1 MKKHIR
7 RTFVRQQASS
17 DCGVACLLS
26 VVQYYGGSRELE
38 QLRILSGTQVTGTT
52 LLGLHH
58 AATQCGM
65 EAAGCKAD
73 MAALQA
79 HGAPV
84 ILHVELEGAIQH
96 YVVCYGFWQQKAL
109 VGDPQQGL
117 RWMEPAALAAIWR
130 SGVCLTLQ
138 PGASFEPDSRLRA
151 RKRRWFLQLLEEDK
165 PVLLMAVAIG
175 VAMAVLQMSMA
186 VFSQKL
192 IDEIIPRRQF
202 DRFMLS
208 MALLL
213 VLLLVRE
220 GLQVLRQYALLKQ
233 SYQFNHRIIGSFYR
247 RLLQLPQVFFDSRKI
262 GDLTARLNDT
272 ARIQKVIGQLVGNT
286 LIDLLLIAV
295 SLAFITRYSPGAG
308 LIAAAFIPL
317 FTWLFYR
324 YNRPVFGAQQ
334 AVLAGH
340 AGCES
345 NYISTLRGVQAIRN
359 LRQQPTFEN
368 INKRYY
374 GHYQDKVLTLGQLQV
389 RLGFMANALGIL
401 FMLAVLVYTTWQV
414 FEGRLKAGELV
425 SVLGISGSI
434 LPCIANIAMVCISLN
449 EAKVAFSRMFEF
461 FAMPAEEEGVE
472 GDWQQ
477 GEARGDSLRVQQR
490 DDRQA
495 VHDDSR
501 YVQQRDDRQAV
512 HDDSRYVQP
521 HDDRQAAHVNPHPL
535 PPPAAFHQITVKNL
549 SFRYPGQRQLLRQ
562 VSFDVRKG
570 EIIAVMG
577 ENGCGKST
585 ISALLQRHYLPE
597 EGQVLVNGVQ
607 PLQALPL
614 EQWRGMAG
622 VVPQQ
627 VHVFNGSVLENIA
640 FEDAHARTPEVIA
653 FLEAYGFIPFLEQ
666 LPQSYHSLVGEGG
679 ISLSGGQQQMIALA
693 RTLYRRPQFLVL
705 DEATAAMDRQAETF
719 VLELLLRLKKEMAV
733 IFITHRLHV
742 LKHIADRI
750 YVLGGQTVTAAG
762 SHAELLATDNLYS
775 AYWGDLTREKM
786 TFRS

>member
-1 MKKHIR
+1 MNKHIR

-26 VVQYYGGSRELE
+26 VLQYYGGSRELE
-38 QLRILSGTQVTGTT
+38 QLRMLSGTQVTGTT

-73 MAALQA
+73 MAALEA
-79 HGAPV
+79 HGSPV

-96 YVVCYGFWQQKAL
+96 YVVCYGFQQGKAL

-117 RWMEPAALAAIWR
+117 LWMEPAALGAIWK

-138 PGASFEPDSRLRA
+138 PGAAFEPDRNLQA

-165 PVLLMAVAIG
+165 PVLVVAVAIG
-175 VAMAVLQMSMA
+175 VGMAVLQMSMA

-192 IDEIIPRRQF
+192 IDEIIPRREF

-213 VLLLVRE
+213 VLLLARE

-233 SYQFNHRIIGSFYR
+233 SYQFNHRIIGSFYK

-272 ARIQKVIGQLVGNT
+272 ARIQKVIGQMAGNT
-286 LIDLLLIAV
+286 VIDLLLIIV
-295 SLAFITRYSPGAG
+295 SLVFITRYSPGAG

-359 LRQQPTFEN
+359 LQQQPTFES

-374 GHYQDKVLTLGQLQV
+374 GHYQDKVLALGKLQV

-401 FMLAVLVYTTWQV
+401 FMLAVLAYTTWQV
-414 FEGRLKAGELV
+414 FEGKMKAGELV

-434 LPCIANIAMVCISLN
+434 LPCIANIALVCISLN

-461 FAMPAEEEGVE
+461 FAMPAEEEGN
-472 GDWQQ
+472 DLPLAADDAPSQQ
-477 GEARGDSLRVQQR
+477 NVLRRGQLCADVDQV
-490 DDRQA
+490 A
-495 VHDDSR
+495 VS
-501 YVQQRDDRQAV
+501 
-512 HDDSRYVQP
+512 
-521 HDDRQAAHVNPHPL
+521 
-535 PPPAAFHQITVKNL
+535 NL

-562 VSFDVRKG
+562 VSFHVQKG

-597 EGQVLVNGVQ
+597 EGHILVNSTL

-614 EQWRGMAG
+614 EQWRGMTG

-627 VHVFNGSVLENIA
+627 VHMFNGSVLENIA
-640 FEDAHARTPEVIA
+640 FEDAHTKTPEVIA
-653 FLEAYGFIPFLEQ
+653 FLQAYGFIPFLEQ

-719 VLELLLRLKKEMAV
+719 VMELLMRLKKEMAV

-775 AYWGDLTREKM
+775 AYWGDMTREKKA
-786 TFRS
+786 FRS

>member
-26 VVQYYGGSRELE
+26 VLQFYGGSRELE

-79 HGAPV
+79 HDAPV
-84 ILHVELEGAIQH
+84 ILHVELEGAMQH
-96 YVVCYGFWQQKAL
+96 YVVCYGFEQGKAQ

-117 RWMEPAALAAIWR
+117 LWMEPAALAAIWK

-138 PGASFEPDSRLRA
+138 PGAAFEPDRNLQA

-165 PVLLMAVAIG
+165 PVLLVAVAIG
-175 VAMAVLQMSMA
+175 VGMAVLQMSMA

-213 VLLLVRE
+213 VLLLARE

-233 SYQFNHRIIGSFYR
+233 SHQFNLRITGSFYK

-272 ARIQKVIGQLVGNT
+272 ARIQKVIGQMAGNT
-286 LIDLLLIAV
+286 VIDLLLIVV
-295 SLAFITRYSPGAG
+295 SLVFITRYSPGAG
-308 LIAAAFIPL
+308 LLAAAFIPL

-359 LRQQPTFEN
+359 LQQQPTFES
-368 INKRYY
+368 INKQYY
-374 GHYQDKVLTLGQLQV
+374 RHYQDKVLALGKLQV

-401 FMLAVLVYTTWQV
+401 FMLAVLAYTTWQV
-414 FEGRLKAGELV
+414 FEGKMKAGELV

-434 LPCIANIAMVCISLN
+434 LPCIANIAVVCISLN

-461 FAMPAEEEGVE
+461 FAMPAEEEG
-472 GDWQQ
+472 GLQQ
-477 GEARGDSLRVQQR
+477 EAAADKT
-490 DDRQA
+490 RQA
-495 VHDDSR
+495 VMHDGP
-501 YVQQRDDRQAV
+501 RQGQLYADVDQVAV
-512 HDDSRYVQP
+512 S
-521 HDDRQAAHVNPHPL
+521 
-535 PPPAAFHQITVKNL
+535 NL

-562 VSFDVRKG
+562 VSFHVRKG

-597 EGQVLVNGVQ
+597 EGHILVNGTQ
-607 PLQALPL
+607 PLQALTL
-614 EQWRGMAG
+614 EHWRSVTG

-627 VHVFNGSVLENIA
+627 VHMFNGSVLENIA
-640 FEDAHARTPEVIA
+640 FEDAHTKTPEVIA
-653 FLEAYGFIPFLEQ
+653 FLQAYGFIPFLEQ
-666 LPQSYHSLVGEGG
+666 LPQSYHSLAGEGG

-719 VLELLLRLKKEMAV
+719 VLELLMRLKKEMAV

-775 AYWGDLTREKM
+775 AYWGDLTGEKM
-786 TFRS
+786 AFRS